1 MKSWA
6 LLLPF
11 VLSACVAKEAGNVG
25 PFDGPAAYYDG
36 DSRQEVSESDRTYLV
51 GQATA
56 MIFDGTRKNFPFLK
70 DMYPL
75 CENERFQDQRVIGF
89 CSGVLV
95 APNKVL
101 TAAHCMQEAS
111 RCENGKFVFG
121 ATDGA
126 QNLAIY
132 SCKKVISIDRNL
144 DFAVVELDRTVDDV
158 IPAQVATTHSL
169 NDGDTVL
176 SMSYPLGLPLKQ
188 DLGKIKDAAPDKNFF
203 KVAVDTFS
211 GSSGSPLFN
220 RQGEVI
226 GILSRGAEDI
236 LEDDIYRV
244 QTKGGCVNFNGC
256 ENGQCRG
263 ETFLKVSLISDK
275 I

>member
-1 MKSWA
+1 M
-6 LLLPF
+6 
-11 VLSACVAKEAGNVG
+11 G
-25 PFDGPAAYYDG
+25 PINGTAAYYDG
-36 DSRQEVSESDRTYLV
+36 DSRQEVTDSDRTYLV

-56 MIFDGTRKNFPFLK
+56 MIFDGTRKNFPSLK

-111 RCENGKFVFG
+111 RCEKGKFVFG
-121 ATDGA
+121 ATEGA

-132 SCKKVISIDRNL
+132 SCKKVLWIDHTL
-144 DFAVVELDRTVDDV
+144 DYAVVELDRNVDEV
-158 IPAQVATTHSL
+158 IPAQIATTQSL
-169 NDGDTVL
+169 SNGDTVL

-188 DLGKIKDAAPDKNFF
+188 DLGKIQDAAPDKNFF

-263 ETFLKVSLISDK
+263 ETFLKTSLISDK

>member
-1 MKSWA
+1 MK
-6 LLLPF
+6 LLGLLIPF
-11 VLSACVAKEAGNVG
+11 LIAACVAKKAGTI
-25 PFDGPAAYYDG
+25 DSIDRAAVYYDG
-36 DSRQEVSESDRTYLV
+36 DSRTEVSDSDRTFLV

-56 MIFDGTRKNFPFLK
+56 MIFDGTRKNFPYLK

-75 CENERFQDQRVIGF
+75 CDNERFQDQRVIGY

-101 TAAHCMQEAS
+101 TAAHCMQETT
-111 RCENGKFVFG
+111 RCQNGKFVFG
-121 ATDGA
+121 ANKDA

-132 SCKKVISIDRNL
+132 SCKQVLKLDHNL
-144 DFAVVELDRTVDDV
+144 DYAIVELDRNVDEV
-158 IPAQVATTHSL
+158 IPAQVASAPSL
-169 NDGDTVL
+169 NDGETVL

-188 DLGKIKDAAPDKNFF
+188 DLGFIKDSAPNENFF

-256 ENGQCRG
+256 ENGQCSG
-263 ETFLKVSLISDK
+263 EKFLKASLISDK

>member
-1 MKSWA
+1 MKPWV
-6 LLLPF
+6 LLFPIL
-11 VLSACVAKEAGNVG
+11 LSACIAKETSQVG
-25 PFDGPAAYYDG
+25 SITGPAAYYDG
-36 DSRQEVSESDRTYLV
+36 DSRQDVIDSDRTYRV

-70 DMYPL
+70 DIYPL
-75 CENERFQDQRVIGF
+75 CENERFQNQRVIGF

-95 APNKVL
+95 APDKVL

-121 ATDGA
+121 AIDGA

-132 SCKKVISIDRNL
+132 SCKKVLTIDRNL
-144 DFAVVELDRTVDDV
+144 DYAVVELDRNVDGV
-158 IPAQVATTHSL
+158 IPAQVATTHALSE
-169 NDGDTVL
+169 GDTVL

-188 DLGKIKDAAPDKNFF
+188 DLGVIQDAAPDKNFF

-220 RQGEVI
+220 RRGEVI

-263 ETFLKVSLISDK
+263 ETFLKTSLISDK